1 MTCTI
6 HVEQIRHRPYPS
18 GMDAFTAPIVLHASA
33 AFLVLV
39 LGPVNIFRPSR
50 DALHRWLGRTWVVL
64 MYVNCGAS
72 FLFGLEDGFGF
83 LHGLAVFTAFTVTL
97 GVWNIRRGR
106 VTSHQA
112 YMLCSYIG
120 TLIAFAFAV
129 ALPQRLIVRTGT
141 EDPVLFWLVVGLLL
155 LVAAAW
161 VQLLRVLIRRPA
173 RS

>member
-1 MTCTI
+1 M
-6 HVEQIRHRPYPS
+6 E
-18 GMDAFTAPIVLHASA
+18 AFAAPIVLHASA

-50 DALHRWLGRTWVVL
+50 DALHRWLGRTWVAL

-83 LHGLAVFTAFTVTL
+83 LHGLAILTAAMVTL

-106 VTSHQA
+106 VTSHRA
-112 YMLCSYIG
+112 NMIGSYIG

-141 EDPVLFWLVVGLLL
+141 EEPFTFWLFVGLLL
-155 LVAAAW
+155 LAAAMW
-161 VQLLRVLIRRPA
+161 VLLLRVLIRRLVL
-173 RS
+173 R